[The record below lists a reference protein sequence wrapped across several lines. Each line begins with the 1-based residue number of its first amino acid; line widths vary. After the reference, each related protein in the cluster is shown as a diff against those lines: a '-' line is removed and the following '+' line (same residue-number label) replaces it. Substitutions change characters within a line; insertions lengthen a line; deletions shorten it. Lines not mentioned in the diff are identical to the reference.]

1 MDISYK
7 TDSISPHVH
16 ALIQAAVLV
25 TPMLRGRY
33 GRRMALHDD
42 KKPEADLDKDK

>member
-7 TDSISPHVH
+7 ADSISPHVH
-16 ALIQAAVLV
+16 SLIQAAVLV
-25 TPMLRGRY
+25 TPILRGRY

-42 KKPEADLDKDK
+42 KKPSADYDKDK